1 MPLEWLTATQ
11 DKSQATSLGRH
22 RRNCTVCSHAKR
34 AEIEADFVSW
44 HGDRWQ
50 ESGIP
55 ED

>member
-1 MPLEWLTATQ
+1 MPPKRHTTAQ
-11 DKSQATSLGRH
+11 SKSQVTSLRNH
-22 RRNCTVCSHAKR
+22 RRNCSVCSHPKWV
-34 AEIEADFVSW
+34 EIEADFVSW